1 MHIID
6 LFLLKFFGTNF
17 RQLNSTINFTT
28 DKSFTYSP
36 PYKKREYIIVTAKGT
51 LLLPTKSRIQ
61 QPTTKSKKLSLLANK
76 LNRTRIK
83 EPQKC

>member
-1 MHIID
+1 M
-6 LFLLKFFGTNF
+6 LPQTNVWF
-17 RQLNSTINFTT
+17 HLVT
-28 DKSFTYSP
+28 

-61 QPTTKSKKLSLLANK
+61 QQTTKAKKLSLLAIK